1 MQTVSAAQ
9 YFYERDTLRAE
20 TKKYSEDSFLR
31 RLAEMNLVLDAAE
44 YETLRRVA
52 FGDGDPTL
60 PAFKEAMRLD
70 ERTKPHAALHHSA
83 HGAAAVTRA
92 DVESAGD
99 IEAPPAPGWAPSHV
113 RPPPPP
119 PPRSFGQRLLEKA
132 TKKIV
137 ARFIDPILEAL
148 IIDPAWSLDLR
159 RRVVVLEPGILI
171 DDAVIAL
178 FGGTSNYRS
187 VGFGRVVAHLP
198 PFREL
203 YDQDLK
209 TPVRVHV
216 EALEA
221 HQATVPRSLPPDVA
235 GELLRPLFGDPH
247 KPAKPPAPHGFV
259 DTLLDTLEVT
269 IDSFKP
275 V

>member
-1 MQTVSAAQ
+1 
-9 YFYERDTLRAE
+9 
-20 TKKYSEDSFLR
+20 
-31 RLAEMNLVLDAAE
+31 
-44 YETLRRVA
+44 
-52 FGDGDPTL
+52 
-60 PAFKEAMRLD
+60 MRLD

-83 HGAAAVTRA
+83 HGAAVVTRA

-198 PFREL
+198 PFR
-203 YDQDLK
+203 
-209 TPVRVHV
+209 
-216 EALEA
+216 ALRPGPEDA
-221 HQATVPRSLPPDVA
+221 GQGARRGARGAQATVPRSLPPGG
-235 GELLRPLFGDPH
+235 GELPTVFGD
-247 KPAKPPAPHGFV
+247 APTGDAPGAARLRRYALGHAGGH
-259 DTLLDTLEVT
+259 D
-269 IDSFKP
+269 
-275 V
+275 

>member
-1 MQTVSAAQ
+1 MPSKH
-9 YFYERDTLRAE
+9 R
-20 TKKYSEDSFLR
+20 R
-31 RLAEMNLVLDAAE
+31 RL
-44 YETLRRVA
+44 
-52 FGDGDPTL
+52 
-60 PAFKEAMRLD
+60 
-70 ERTKPHAALHHSA
+70 
-83 HGAAAVTRA
+83 
-92 DVESAGD
+92 
-99 IEAPPAPGWAPSHV
+99 
-113 RPPPPP
+113 
-119 PPRSFGQRLLEKA
+119 
-132 TKKIV
+132 
-137 ARFIDPILEAL
+137 
-148 IIDPAWSLDLR
+148 
-159 RRVVVLEPGILI
+159 
-171 DDAVIAL
+171 
-178 FGGTSNYRS
+178 
-187 VGFGRVVAHLP
+187 LP

-275 V
+275 VWKSKLGRPTPPTRRCPTSLTG